1 MDAGEERE
9 AVDGAREEGRAGGLV
24 ERRGVVRVV
33 LEQACRLL
41 WAHGYGKYEESRS
54 CERAEERRRR
64 ERRR

>member
-9 AVDGAREEGRAGGLV
+9 AVDGAREERRAGGLV

-41 WAHGYGKYEESRS
+41 
-54 CERAEERRRR
+54 
-64 ERRR
+64 